1 MNVLYFMI
9 DFAGL
14 MVLPIVM
21 FSFWRISKR
30 DEFAQLRE
38 SGQKINLNLHNLLSG
53 FKREPNDPLRA
64 SHVKLAKI
72 GILHWVAIPV
82 GLLIVLVLGMLT
94 ILWLGD
100 T

>member
-1 MNVLYFMI
+1 MKVLYFMI
-9 DFAGL
+9 DFAAV

-38 SGQKINLNLHNLLSG
+38 SGQKINLNLHNLMSG
-53 FKREPNDPLRA
+53 FKRELNDPLRA

-72 GILHWVAIPV
+72 GFLHWVAIPV
-82 GLLIVLVLGMLT
+82 GLLIVLVLGMSF
-94 ILWLGD
+94 IMVLGGP
-100 T
+100 